1 VYCCDPAVVF
11 DVADVA
17 AAIVISAVR
26 SFEPELNAT
35 LVVGTAANAAVTVW
49 VGSARPSAS
58 RIVTRTVAFSP
69 GL

>member
-11 DVADVA
+11 DDDEVA
-17 AAIVISAVR
+17 AASVISAV
-26 SFEPELNAT
+26 SASEPELNAT
-35 LVVGTAANAAVTVW
+35 LVVGAAANAAVTVW

-69 GL
+69 GP